1 MNSIYYPQ
9 CSICLI
15 YTTII
20 FFSPTNK
27 QTHEIPRPYLT
38 THLIG
43 SLNIWYS
50 KVANQ
55 GAAYKTLAWN
65 NRESWLWPYHV
76 TAHPIGS
83 WNARPSKT
91 TNQHKAVFSF
101 TLHLVITLNAINF
114 FLSFRKRQSI
124 ATFTWSCV
132 YTQVWK
138 YPPNRQPWVVK
149 VYSVILPSIMKL

>member
-1 MNSIYYPQ
+1 MQHLFNIYHHHIFFSNKQ
-9 CSICLI
+9 TDTWN
-15 YTTII
+15 TTII
-20 FFSPTNK
+20 SYNASDWFIEYMIFKSS
-27 QTHEIPRPYLT
+27 QSRC
-38 THLIG
+38 
-43 SLNIWYS
+43 SL
-50 KVANQ
+50 Q
-55 GAAYKTLAWN
+55 TLAWN
-65 NRESWLWPYHV
+65 NCESWLWPYHV